1 MIERVLPRET
11 ISVRRPF
18 TLGVAFLFVV
28 ILLLSTV
35 TYTVRFTERA
45 VLTTFGK
52 ADETDI
58 KQTPGLKFKWPYPV
72 QSVIKYDTRLR
83 HVAAARQQ
91 QQTADN
97 RQIVVEAFAAW
108 RVSDPLLFYRSFSNA
123 GTRAAD
129 HYQAA
134 EQIIRSSLG
143 GALSAVSKFRM
154 DELFTTAESGSKLAE
169 LDGLI
174 LQSMTTGEGTRTAL
188 SRYGI
193 EPVYV
198 GISQVRLPESTIRGV
213 FERMT
218 ADRDKIVR
226 SIESQGEATANTIRS
241 QAQAQAETIRSFAQ
255 QRAEEI
261 RVQGDREAAPVL
273 AQLNE
278 KPELAV
284 FLANIDLLRNATGR
298 RVTLVLDGSVPGVPL
313 FGSTALSRLAPGQ
326 LPPFAPPR
334 EWLEGRPSSPR
345 GASGSGSVI
354 DPGGR

>member
-1 MIERVLPRET
+1 M
-11 ISVRRPF
+11 RRPF
-18 TLGVAFLFVV
+18 TLGVAILFVL

-58 KQTPGLKFKWPYPV
+58 KQSPGLKFKWPYPV

-83 HVAAARQQ
+83 HVAAAKQQ

-108 RVSDPLLFYRSFSNA
+108 RVSDPLRFYRSFSNA
-123 GTRAAD
+123 GTRAVD

-143 GALSAVSKFRM
+143 GALSAVSRFRM

-174 LQSMTTGEGTRTAL
+174 LQAMTTGEGARSAL
-188 SRYGI
+188 ASYGI

-241 QAQAQAETIRSFAQ
+241 QAQAQAETIRSFAL

-298 RVTLVLDGSVPGVPL
+298 RVTLVLDGTVPGVPL
-313 FGSTALSRLAPGQ
+313 FGAHALSRLAPGQ
-326 LPPFAPPR
+326 LPGFVPFQD
-334 EWLEGRPSSPR
+334 RPQR
-345 GASGSGSVI
+345 GAEARDGTSGSGTVL
-354 DPGGR
+354 DPEGR

>member
-1 MIERVLPRET
+1 M
-11 ISVRRPF
+11 RRPF
-18 TLGVAFLFVV
+18 TLGVAFLFVLV
-28 ILLLSTV
+28 LLLSTV

-58 KQTPGLKFKWPYPV
+58 KETPGLKFKWPYPV

-83 HVAAARQQ
+83 HVSAAKQQ

-108 RVSDPLLFYRSFSNA
+108 RVSDPLRFYRSFSNA

-174 LQSMTTGEGTRTAL
+174 LQSMSTGEGARSAL
-188 SRYGI
+188 ASYGI

-241 QAQAQAETIRSFAQ
+241 QAQAQAETIRSFAL

-284 FLANIDLLRNATGR
+284 FLANIDLLRNATGK

-313 FGSTALSRLAPGQ
+313 FGANALSRLAPGQ
-326 LPPFAPPR
+326 LPPFLPPR
-334 EWLEGRPSSPR
+334 EWLGGSDGDRQ
-345 GASGSGSVI
+345 GASGSGSVV

>member
-1 MIERVLPRET
+1 M
-11 ISVRRPF
+11 RRPF
-18 TLGVAFLFVV
+18 TLGVAFLFVLV
-28 ILLLSTV
+28 LLLSTV

-58 KQTPGLKFKWPYPV
+58 KETPGLKFKWPYPV

-83 HVAAARQQ
+83 HVSAAKQQ

-108 RVSDPLLFYRSFSNA
+108 RVSDPLRFYRSFSNA

-174 LQSMTTGEGTRTAL
+174 LQSMSTGEGARSAL
-188 SRYGI
+188 ASYGI

-198 GISQVRLPESTIRGV
+198 GVSQVRLPESTIRGV

-241 QAQAQAETIRSFAQ
+241 QAQAQAETIRSFAL

-284 FLANIDLLRNATGR
+284 FLANIDLLRNATGK

-313 FGSTALSRLAPGQ
+313 FGANALSRLAPGQ
-326 LPPFAPPR
+326 LPPFLPPR
-334 EWLEGRPSSPR
+334 EWLEGSSTDRR
-345 GASGSGSVI
+345 GASGSGSVV

>member
-1 MIERVLPRET
+1 M
-11 ISVRRPF
+11 RRPF
-18 TLGVAFLFVV
+18 TLGVAFLFVLV
-28 ILLLSTV
+28 LLLSTV

-58 KQTPGLKFKWPYPV
+58 KETPGLKFKWPYPV

-83 HVAAARQQ
+83 HVSAAKQQ

-108 RVSDPLLFYRSFSNA
+108 RVSDPLRFYRSFSNA
-123 GTRAAD
+123 GTRATD

-174 LQSMTTGEGTRTAL
+174 LQSMSTGEGARSAL
-188 SRYGI
+188 ASYGI

-241 QAQAQAETIRSFAQ
+241 QAQAQAETIRSFAL

-284 FLANIDLLRNATGR
+284 FLANIDLLRNATGK

-313 FGSTALSRLAPGQ
+313 FGANALSRLAPGQ
-326 LPPFAPPR
+326 LPPFLPPR
-334 EWLEGRPSSPR
+334 EWLGGSDGDRQG
-345 GASGSGSVI
+345 GASGSGSVV